1 MYRMPFQLTTADPL
15 SIGRTATRRWL
26 RIAGLC
32 AVLFG
37 IVGTIGCSAM
47 RTPVVV
53 DAIRAGNIAGVP
65 PSAVATFIAPGRAAR
80 RRYEQVALLQNAH
93 IGTEPRVSPSADG
106 APWEGNYSFVLG
118 RRTSDGEWEIISVA
132 QRADDGTWR
141 EVNLSP
147 IAGNGDAELAASPS
161 ADPPRRALDR

>member
-1 MYRMPFQLTTADPL
+1 MYRQPFQLTTADPL

-37 IVGTIGCSAM
+37 IVSTVGCSAM
-47 RTPVVV
+47 RTPVVM
-53 DAIRAGNIAGVP
+53 DAIKAGRIAGVP
-65 PSAVATFIAPGRAAR
+65 PSAGAGFVFPGRADW
-80 RRYEQVALLQNAH
+80 RRYKQVALLQNAH
-93 IGTEPRVSPSADG
+93 IEAEAQVGRSTHS
-106 APWEGNYSFVLG
+106 APWEGCYSFVLG

-141 EVNLSP
+141 EVP
-147 IAGNGDAELAASPS
+147 VAPTAGNGGSELAASQS
-161 ADPPRRALDR
+161 RRGQ